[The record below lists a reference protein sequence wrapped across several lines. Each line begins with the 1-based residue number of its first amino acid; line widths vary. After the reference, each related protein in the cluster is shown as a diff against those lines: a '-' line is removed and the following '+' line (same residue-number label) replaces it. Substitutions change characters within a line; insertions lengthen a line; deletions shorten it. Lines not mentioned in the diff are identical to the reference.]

1 MTDAEKIQA
10 LEEQVEKLTSTNT
23 SLEKEIVHV
32 RQQLHRFMV
41 LAKHTDNS
49 VMIFDNSLNLE
60 WVNVSFRKLFG
71 CSIVKYKKVFG
82 DNLLNISFDE
92 NMKTI
97 VDHCVLSRKA
107 MVYETFIVSLSGKK
121 RWVHRCVT
129 PTFERNGALDKIV
142 IIDFDI
148 HMLKMAEAEILKQ
161 TQELEKQQDIS
172 QKHFEEL
179 KIQNTELQKAFKKN
193 SSYSVKMQVLITQ
206 MNEQN
211 EELEKARKLADKAN
225 EEKSQFLANMSHEI
239 RTPMNGVIGMT
250 QLLLKTKLDE
260 RQLDYAQTVQ
270 DSAESLLTIIND
282 ILDISKIESGKIEL
296 EYHEFNIKAIV
307 SSIEKLLYPK
317 FEEKGVRFIIDVASD
332 VPLYFEAD
340 SVRIKQ
346 VLINLITNALKFTH
360 KGSVTLSVK
369 NLNPLDTSSHIHFSV
384 LDTGIG
390 IPKNKLETVFE
401 KFMQSDVSTTRE
413 YGGTGLG
420 LSISYELVNMMGGR
434 IELESEVDVGSNFFF
449 TIPLKAVSEE
459 RTKELIEYEVREK
472 QIDSIA
478 FAPGLRIL
486 VAEDNPT
493 NQKYIRN
500 LLSLYN
506 LNVTVVDNGQQA
518 CSMVEQQDFDCVLM
532 DMHMPEMNGV
542 DATMAIRAMNDAH
555 KSSLPIIALTAAAY
569 KEDEEKMISAGA
581 NAFLTKPVNEIKLLR
596 TLESIDEK
604 FTMVKTHTP
613 QEQIQEQIQ
622 EQNHDVD
629 VVPETSNDSPAHA
642 EALINRDEFQESF
655 GMFGASVLNEI
666 IDDFVNNV
674 DQKLLKIKS
683 RIDDGEM
690 RKLMLDAHSLKGE
703 VAMFAAPLVRDALGV
718 LEDKGKNQS
727 PEGLHKDYEVAY
739 NLLMQL
745 KQEINTYKK

>member
-1 MTDAEKIQA
+1 MTDADKIQA
-10 LEEQVEKLTSTNT
+10 LEEQIEKLMSTNT
-23 SLEKEIVHV
+23 SLENEIVHV

-49 VMIFDNSLNLE
+49 VMIFDKSLNLE

-71 CSIVKYKKVFG
+71 CSLVKYKELFG

-161 TQELEKQQDIS
+161 TQELEKQQNIA
-172 QKHFEEL
+172 QKHFDEL
-179 KIQNTELQKAFKKN
+179 KIQNAELQKAFKKN
-193 SSYSVKMQVLITQ
+193 SSYSVKMQALIMQ

-296 EYHEFNIKAIV
+296 EYHEFNIKTIV

-369 NLNPLDTSSHIHFSV
+369 NLNPLETSPYIHFSV

-401 KFMQSDVSTTRE
+401 KFMQSDVSTTRK

-459 RTKELIEYEVREK
+459 RTEELLKHEAREK
-472 QIDSIA
+472 QIDSIV

-506 LNVTVVDNGQQA
+506 LNVTIVDNGKQA

-542 DATMAIRAMNDAH
+542 DATMAIRAMNDA
-555 KSSLPIIALTAAAY
+555 
-569 KEDEEKMISAGA
+569 
-581 NAFLTKPVNEIKLLR
+581 
-596 TLESIDEK
+596 
-604 FTMVKTHTP
+604 
-613 QEQIQEQIQ
+613 
-622 EQNHDVD
+622 
-629 VVPETSNDSPAHA
+629 
-642 EALINRDEFQESF
+642 
-655 GMFGASVLNEI
+655 
-666 IDDFVNNV
+666 
-674 DQKLLKIKS
+674 
-683 RIDDGEM
+683 
-690 RKLMLDAHSLKGE
+690 
-703 VAMFAAPLVRDALGV
+703 
-718 LEDKGKNQS
+718 
-727 PEGLHKDYEVAY
+727 
-739 NLLMQL
+739 
-745 KQEINTYKK
+745 